1 MPPATDLKVFI
12 SSRESCCDECGDTLG
27 RRAWITLTPDQG
39 ARCLSCADLD
49 HLMFLP
55 AGDAALTRRARKYAT
70 LCALVLQWSRARNRY
85 ERQGVLV
92 EEAALAQAEADCL
105 ADSDVR
111 ARRRQRA
118 AAREAE
124 LDRHYVERFSA
135 RVRTLFPGCPP
146 DRERLIGEHAC
157 QKYSGRVGR
166 SAAAKRLDDEAVR
179 LAVIAHIR
187 HAETPYDT
195 LLAQGQDRRSAR
207 AQVEP
212 AVTRVLRQ
220 WETDRG

>member
-1 MPPATDLKVFI
+1 
-12 SSRESCCDECGDTLG
+12 
-27 RRAWITLTPDQG
+27 LTPNKG
-39 ARCLSCADLD
+39 ALCLSCADLD
-49 HLMFLP
+49 HLVFLP
-55 AGDAALTRRARKYAT
+55 AGDVALTRRALKYAT
-70 LCALVLQWSRARNRY
+70 LSALVLQWSRARKRY

-92 EEAALAQAEADCL
+92 EETALAQAEADCL

-111 ARRRQRA
+111 AHRRQRA

-135 RVRTLFPGCPP
+135 QVRPLFPGCPP
-146 DRERLIGEHAC
+146 DRDRLIGEHAC

-166 SAAAKRLDDEAVR
+166 SSAAKQLDEAAVR

-187 HAETPYDT
+187 HAETAYDT
-195 LLAQGQDRRSAR
+195 LLAQGEERRSAR

-212 AVTRVLRQ
+212 VVTRILRQ
-220 WETDRG
+220 WEADRG